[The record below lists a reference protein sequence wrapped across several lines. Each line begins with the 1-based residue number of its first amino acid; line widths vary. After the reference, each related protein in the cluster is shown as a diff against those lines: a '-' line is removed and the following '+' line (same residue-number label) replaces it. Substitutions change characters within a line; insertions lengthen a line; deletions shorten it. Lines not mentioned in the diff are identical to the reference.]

1 MLNQTKHI
9 SIFYL
14 IFLNSLFT
22 FCKLTMSD
30 KKTESSFWAN
40 VINYTV
46 AAAIGGAV
54 VYTIGK
60 GMYERIVHDVNES
73 ILIEVHKNKLFTK
86 YPECDEK
93 MDMLLNDYFDHVHDD
108 YFTIIFDCF
117 KHNAEELKYSSTWR
131 IFISYYYHSKL
142 SLMKYIDICNKYLQ
156 LSQRQYGYRKSEYD
170 NNIKEVINYLNEYV
184 DDNDNEIP
192 YKVKLF
198 KREILEICNNFINQN
213 MNMNEY

>member
-1 MLNQTKHI
+1 
-9 SIFYL
+9 
-14 IFLNSLFT
+14 
-22 FCKLTMSD
+22 MSD

-54 VYTIGK
+54 VYTISK

-86 YPECDEK
+86 CPNCDKYSFNYNNFQMKKTEEK
-93 MDMLLNDYFDHVHDD
+93 MDILLNDYFDHVHDD
-108 YFTIIFDCF
+108 YFTIIFGCF
-117 KHNAEELKYSSTWR
+117 KHNAEELKYSSTWMT
-131 IFISYYYHSKL
+131 FISYYYHSKL

-156 LSQRQYGYRKSEYD
+156 LSQRHYGYRKSEYD

-198 KREILEICNNFINQN
+198 KWEIIEICNNFINQN
-213 MNMNEY
+213 